1 MSGNWSELTDV
12 VAGAATGRGGVA
24 FVIGEAGI
32 GKSRLLNAA
41 GDIARSRG
49 MTVLRGRAGESPVP
63 APYRPLAEAVLSALR
78 GRQPEHDPSLARFA
92 SALGVLA
99 PGLFAVEVEGAPSV
113 VLLGEAVLALVER
126 YASRTGAV
134 LILED
139 LQWAGDETLEVVEY
153 LSDKLEATT
162 VALLVSVRT
171 GESSGAEW
179 LAHGVG
185 ARRGGTVITL
195 HRMDADDVR
204 AVIAASLGTSAA
216 PHGLSEFVGEAS
228 EGVPFLV
235 EELLA
240 ALVDAGALW
249 RDGDRWRTAGGA
261 LPSLVPSSFAVLV
274 DKRLAALS
282 SPARRAV
289 EAAAVLGERF
299 EWRLV
304 GRVTGLS
311 DDEIVAALRR
321 GGGGSA
327 GRRGGTSRLPVFG
340 SATG

>member
-1 MSGNWSELTDV
+1 M
-12 VAGAATGRGGVA
+12 A
-24 FVIGEAGI
+24 
-32 GKSRLLNAA
+32 
-41 GDIARSRG
+41 
-49 MTVLRGRAGESPVP
+49 RAGQSPVP
-63 APYRPLAEAVLSALR
+63 APYRPLAEAVLSVLR

-99 PGLFAVEVEGAPSV
+99 PGVFDVEVEGAPSV

-153 LSDKLEATT
+153 LSDKLEATA

-195 HRMDADDVR
+195 RRMDAEDVR

-216 PHGLSEFVGEAS
+216 PHALSEFVGEAS

-249 RDGDRWRTAGGA
+249 RDGDGWRTAGA

-282 SPARRAV
+282 SPARRAI

-304 GRVTGLS
+304 GRVDGRVRRR
-311 DDEIVAALRR
+311 DRRRAPR
-321 GGGGSA
+321 GGGGPA
-327 GRRGGTSRLPVFG
+327 RR
-340 SATG
+340 